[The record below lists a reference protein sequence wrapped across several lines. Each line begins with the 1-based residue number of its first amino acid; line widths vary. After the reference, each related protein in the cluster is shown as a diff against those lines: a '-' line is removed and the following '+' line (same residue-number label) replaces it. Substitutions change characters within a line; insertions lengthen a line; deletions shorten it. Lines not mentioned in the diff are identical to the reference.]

1 MKKLSIGILL
11 ISGICLFSCKSD
23 NSTNEST
30 STASDT
36 TVTGNSDTSDSTR
49 MSNAAMD
56 TTSTNAGNQMVDQK
70 TKDFVTEAA
79 TGGMMEVELGNLA
92 QQKAASQQVKEFGK
106 MMVDDHSKANDNLK
120 DIASKKNIDLPASLT
135 DDERKDI
142 EKLSKK
148 SGADFDKS
156 YVDMMVKGHK
166 KTIDVFKKASASV
179 GDNDVKSFAANTL
192 PAIQKHL
199 EAIQSIKSKM

>member
-1 MKKLSIGILL
+1 MKKLSMGILL
-11 ISGICLFSCKSD
+11 ISGICLFSCNGD
-23 NSTNEST
+23 NSTNENT

-36 TVTGNSDTSDSTR
+36 TVMGNSDTSDSTR

-56 TTSTNAGNQMVDQK
+56 TTGTNAGNQMVDQK

-92 QQKAASQQVKEFGK
+92 QQKATSQQVKEFGK
-106 MMVDDHSKANDNLK
+106 MMVDDHSKANNNLK
-120 DIASKKNIDLPASLT
+120 DIASKKNIDLPASIT
-135 DDERKDI
+135 DEERKDI
-142 EKLSKK
+142 DKLSKK

-166 KTIDVFKKASASV
+166 KTIDIFKKASANV
-179 GDNDVKSFAANTL
+179 GDNDVKSFATNTL

-199 EAIQSIKSKM
+199 ETIQSIKSKM